1 MIPLLR
7 NELQT
12 FFGWIA
18 VMLAQTKGHNRAV
31 HPGEKSDK
39 DREGSEVGCGWLQTN
54 SAATLLRRF
63 GKTARNSNATLSMR

>member
-18 VMLAQTKGHNRAV
+18 VRLVHTKDITVRCILEKSQTKSA
-31 HPGEKSDK
+31 
-39 DREGSEVGCGWLQTN
+39 RESKL
-54 SAATLLRRF
+54 SALTCR
-63 GKTARNSNATLSMR
+63 

>member
-18 VMLAQTKGHNRAV
+18 VRLVHTKEHNRAV

-54 SAATLLRRF
+54 SAAICFAGLVKPRVIQMQL
-63 GKTARNSNATLSMR
+63 NL

>member
-31 HPGEKSDK
+31 HPGEKPDK
-39 DREGSEVGCGWLQTN
+39 KREGSKVVCADLPIISTALCSVDVVNPHVIQLQLN
-54 SAATLLRRF
+54 Q
-63 GKTARNSNATLSMR
+63 